1 MTIAKLEA
9 ARVSN
14 EGIIGSLRSKLA
26 SVEDRLRLVQEERE
40 GLENSQL
47 NLEKNQTTRIT
58 ALERVSA
65 FTVNY
70 CQ

>member
-58 ALERVSA
+58 ALERVST
-65 FTVNY
+65 FTVN
-70 CQ
+70 Q